1 MWQRNTK
8 NGHIFVNWHFRLD
21 IWEVKKV
28 FTSIK
33 HELKNQFVSISW
45 FQRCRCMSLFSNIYV
60 QWYFQCLVILITK
73 QRKSYYLTN
82 KSSLWSLRSNK
93 TIVKHMFLLFD
104 EKWFRKGVRRV
115 IRLLDGFLPETG
127 CKYRRRRKTYFCR
140 TMIID
145 LHQHFWK
152 AKTYTLL

>member
-21 IWEVKKV
+21 IWEVKKL

-33 HELKNQFVSISW
+33 HDLNYQFVSISL
-45 FQRCRCMSLFSNIYV
+45 FQRVPFKCH
-60 QWYFQCLVILITK
+60 FQCLVILITQK
-73 QRKSYYLTN
+73 RKSYYLTN

-93 TIVKHMFLLFD
+93 TIVKHMFLFFD

-127 CKYRRRRKTYFCR
+127 CKYRRMRKTYFCR

>member
-21 IWEVKKV
+21 IWEVKKL

-45 FQRCRCMSLFSNIYV
+45 SKGAIEWVGRWPHVSK
-60 QWYFQCLVILITK
+60 WYFQCLVILITK

-127 CKYRRRRKTYFCR
+127 CKYRRKRKTYFCR

>member
-21 IWEVKKV
+21 IWEVKKL

-45 FQRCRCMSLFSNIYV
+45 SKGAIEWVYSQTYTF
-60 QWYFQCLVILITK
+60 YFQCLVILITK